1 MSPVTR
7 GILFMVAATFV
18 FAVMDGLSRLAAERY
33 SVILVVMVRYWFFA
47 GFVLVR
53 AMTAPGGIRAAAR
66 THHPFLQVLRGVMLA
81 AEVVVTVTAFVWL
94 GLIETH
100 ALFASYPLMIA
111 ALSGPV
117 LGERVGWRRWA
128 GIAVGFAGVLI
139 ILDPGNRVL
148 EPQALIALAGALIF
162 ALYGLITRKVSARDS
177 ATTSLFWTGAAGA
190 VAMTLI
196 GAFYWQPI
204 APADWP
210 LIGVL
215 SVAGLAGH
223 WLLIKSYG
231 AAPAS
236 TVQPFA
242 FLQLVFIAGIGVTFF
257 SEDLR
262 PGVVIGA
269 GLVVAA
275 GLFTL
280 SRSRPVSAPKSP
292 PAG

>member
-1 MSPVTR
+1 MSPATR

-18 FAVMDGLSRLAAERY
+18 FAVMDGLSRIAAERY

-47 GFVLVR
+47 GFVLIR
-53 AMTAPGGIRAAAR
+53 ALRAPGGIRGAAA
-66 THHPFLQVLRGVMLA
+66 THHPALQVLRGVMLA

-117 LGERVGWRRWA
+117 LGERVGWKRWT
-128 GIAVGFAGVLI
+128 GIIVGFVGVLI
-139 ILDPGNRVL
+139 ILDPGRRVL

-162 ALYGLITRKVSARDS
+162 ALYGLITRKVAGRDD
-177 ATTSLFWTGAAGA
+177 ATTSLFWTGTVGA
-190 VAMTLI
+190 VSMTAI
-196 GAFYWQPI
+196 GAFFWQPI

-210 LIGVL
+210 LILTL
-215 SVAGLAGH
+215 SIAGLVGH
-223 WLLIKSYG
+223 WLLIKAYE

-242 FLQLVFIAGIGVTFF
+242 FLQLVFIAVIGVTFF
-257 SEDLR
+257 AEDLR
-262 PGVVIGA
+262 SGVVIGA

-280 SRSRPVSAPKSP
+280 SRSRPVNAPKYP

>member
-1 MSPVTR
+1 MSPATR

-18 FAVMDGLSRLAAERY
+18 FAVMDGLSRIAAERY

-53 AMTAPGGIRAAAR
+53 AMAAPGGIPAAAR

-81 AEVVVTVTAFVWL
+81 GEVVATVTAFVWL

-111 ALSGPV
+111 ALSGPL
-117 LGERVGWRRWA
+117 LGEHVGWRRWT
-128 GIAVGFAGVLI
+128 GVAVGFVGVLI
-139 ILDPGNRVL
+139 ILDPGHRVL
-148 EPQALIALAGALIF
+148 EPRALIALAGALIF
-162 ALYGLITRKVSARDS
+162 ALYGLITRKVAARDN

-190 VAMTLI
+190 VAMTAI

-210 LIGVL
+210 LIGAL
-215 SVAGLAGH
+215 SIAGLLGH
-223 WLLIKSYG
+223 WLLIKAYA

-257 SEDLR
+257 AEDLR

-280 SRSRPVSAPKSP
+280 SRSKPVNAPKSP
-292 PAG
+292 PAA